1 MSTYTTSQHLHSF
14 TKLCSSNRHVA
25 LKILTSRCYG
35 GEKEVYEL
43 AILQCVTSADPRHP
57 GYRHV
62 LGLLDHFV
70 HVGPH
75 GDHVC
80 LVHEVMCRN
89 LHEFSFH
96 FEYRQLPLD
105 LVREVARQMLR
116 GLEYLHD
123 VCGVIH
129 TGNFTAS

>member
-1 MSTYTTSQHLHSF
+1 M
-14 TKLCSSNRHVA
+14 A

-35 GEKEVYEL
+35 GKKEVYEL
-43 AILQCVTSADPRHP
+43 AILQCITSADPRHP
-57 GYRHV
+57 GYKHV

-70 HVGPH
+70 HMGPH
-75 GDHVC
+75 GHHVC

-96 FEYRQLPLD
+96 FEYQQLPLD
-105 LVREVARQMLR
+105 LVREVAKQMLK
-116 GLEYLHD
+116 GLEYLHT

-129 TGNFTAS
+129 TGIDCNSE